1 MQATPPMSLSQARV
15 RICRKNSTPAFC
27 WSMMITLN
35 YFVRKA
41 AMGLNWIAAFKLI
54 PWANVAAA
62 APDILK
68 GAKGLWARTGK
79 SAAARREGAVA
90 DTGYDGSLASI
101 NRLVV
106 RVDELETEQ
115 RSASDLINALAE
127 QNAQLI
133 AAVSVLRSRMRALFA
148 LFVLSVLAIIALWL
162 R

>member
-1 MQATPPMSLSQARV
+1 
-15 RICRKNSTPAFC
+15 
-27 WSMMITLN
+27 
-35 YFVRKA
+35 
-41 AMGLNWIAAFKLI
+41 MGLNWIAAFKLI

-79 SAAARREGAVA
+79 SAAARRREGEGAVA

-133 AAVSVLRSRMRALFA
+133 AAVSVLRNRMRALFA

-162 R
+162 RLR